1 MVCVEHPGARQV
13 GVESSSLRE
22 RKGEMGEGRRKE
34 GEKEGT
40 RKEGMRE
47 RRRERR
53 EGEMEEGKRGGRERG
68 KKGGRGGRERGKEG
82 RRGGRERGK
91 KGGRGER
98 ERRKRKEGRKNEKRM
113 HMYSTCKQQRQS
125 YTGVKKTVASHT
137 HASYIIS
144 VHVCSVIET
153 RHRTL
158 KDNSSSFPK
167 RKRRAASGGIRTRD
181 VLRARQMLYQLS
193 HRGSSAGQAESLQC
207 V

>member
-1 MVCVEHPGARQV
+1 
-13 GVESSSLRE
+13 
-22 RKGEMGEGRRKE
+22 MGEGRRKE

-47 RRRERR
+47 RWRKEGEEGGRDGGRKERR
-53 EGEMEEGKRGGRERG
+53 EGEVEE
-68 KKGGRGGRERGKEG
+68 GGRGGREGRKE
-82 RRGGRERGK
+82 R
-91 KGGRGER
+91 ER
-98 ERRKRKEGRKNEKRM
+98 ERRKRKGGRKYEKRM
-113 HMYSTCKQQRQS
+113 YMYSTCKQQRQS

-144 VHVCSVIET
+144 IHVCSVIET

-158 KDNSSSFPK
+158 KNNSSSLPK
-167 RKRRAASGGIRTRD
+167 RKRRAASGGIQTRD

-207 V
+207 M